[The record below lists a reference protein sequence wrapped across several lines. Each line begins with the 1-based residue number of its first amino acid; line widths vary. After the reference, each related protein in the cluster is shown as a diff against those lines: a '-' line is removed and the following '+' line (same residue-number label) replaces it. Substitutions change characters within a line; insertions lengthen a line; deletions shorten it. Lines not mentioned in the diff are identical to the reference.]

1 MPRTPRVN
9 LEGALYYVTSRVA
22 QGQNLFNDQE
32 DYAAYLELLA
42 KYKNQ
47 HGFKLFAYCLL
58 SAHVHLLVEST
69 PQTSLSDIMHNITS
83 AYTKFY
89 NKKYKRQGHLFRG
102 RYRATVIE
110 KEPYLLRL
118 TRYVHKNPVKL
129 GLAPAASAYPFS
141 SIGYY
146 LDQAASAEYII
157 PMKSNVAEAL
167 SYLNGARYE
176 TFLEAD
182 TREEDKA
189 FHESLHRSLYLGSQE
204 FGQRV
209 KESIEQ
215 SQEKSDE
222 EDVPEVPARRRL
234 VVPVVS
240 GLVFAALA
248 SSALLYTYMK
258 QQKKQAQVKEVS
270 VPVPVAPK
278 EVEIPFEIVGL
289 DNSLWQ
295 VKFVAGT
302 PFQTVDILTF
312 KDKKMASENLNL
324 NGYPASNYSITK
336 ENNRVVWET
345 MQTSHAGTASWRGE
359 VEAGQMRGIL
369 SLRPKEVQSEVEGRQ
384 GEVKSQDF
392 SFVSLKYK
400 KI

>member
-9 LEGALYYVTSRVA
+9 LEGALYYVTSRAA
-22 QGQNLFNDQE
+22 QGQNLFNDPE

-47 HGFKLFAYCLL
+47 HGFKLFAYSLV

-89 NKKYKRQGHLFRG
+89 NRKYKRQGHLFRG
-102 RYRATVIE
+102 RYRATIIE
-110 KEPYLLRL
+110 KEPSLLRL

-129 GLAPAASAYPFS
+129 GLAAAASAYPYS
-141 SIGYY
+141 SIRYY
-146 LDQAASAEYII
+146 MGQDIPAEAMI
-157 PMKSNVAEAL
+157 PMKNDVAEAM
-167 SYLNGARYE
+167 SFLNGARYE
-176 TFLEAD
+176 AFLEAD
-182 TREEDKA
+182 TQEEDKA

-209 KESIEQ
+209 KDSIEQ
-215 SQEKSDE
+215 SQEKSEE
-222 EDVPEVPARRRL
+222 EDVPEVPVRRRL

-248 SSALLYTYMK
+248 SSTLLYTYMK
-258 QQKKQAQVKEVS
+258 QQKKQEKASEVMAPAVPEEAQ
-270 VPVPVAPK
+270 
-278 EVEIPFEIVGL
+278 IPFEIVGL

-324 NGYPASNYSITK
+324 NGYPASNYSMTR

-345 MQTSHAGTASWRGE
+345 MQTSPAGTASWRGE

-369 SLRPKEVQSEVEGRQ
+369 SLRQ
-384 GEVKSQDF
+384 GEKEPQDF

>member
-9 LEGALYYVTSRVA
+9 LEGALYYVTSRAA
-22 QGQNLFNDQE
+22 QGQNLFNDPE

-42 KYKNQ
+42 KYKTQ

-58 SAHVHLLVEST
+58 SAHIHLLVEST
-69 PQTSLSDIMHNITS
+69 PETTLSDIMHNITS

-89 NKKYKRQGHLFRG
+89 NRKYKRQGHLFRG

-129 GLAPAASAYPFS
+129 GLAATASAYLYS
-141 SIGYY
+141 SVRYY
-146 LDQAASAEYII
+146 LGQDIPTASAI
-157 PMKSNVAEAL
+157 PMKADVAEAKGF
-167 SYLNGARYE
+167 LNGSSYE

-182 TREEDKA
+182 TQEEDKA

-204 FGQRV
+204 FGQKV
-209 KESIEQ
+209 KERIEQ
-215 SQEKSDE
+215 SQEKGDE
-222 EDVPEVPARRRL
+222 EETVQDPVRRRL

-248 SSALLYTYMK
+248 SSTLLYTYMK
-258 QQKKQAQVKEVS
+258 NQRKHAAGAEVTA
-270 VPVPVAPK
+270 PVAP
-278 EVEIPFEIVGL
+278 EETEIPFDIVGL
-289 DNSLWQ
+289 DGSLWQ

-312 KDKKMASENLNL
+312 KDKKMVSENLNL
-324 NGYPASNYSITK
+324 NGYPASNYSMTK

-345 MQTSHAGTASWRGE
+345 MQTSGAGTASWRGE
-359 VEAGQMRGIL
+359 VESGQMRGIL
-369 SLRPKEVQSEVEGRQ
+369 SLRQ
-384 GEVKSQDF
+384 GEKEPQDF